1 MGKTLYILKSHK
13 HGRFYVGSTD
23 DLERRF
29 KEHNSGHTKSTK
41 SGMPWEVVFTEVF
54 AASIDGLRAEKKI
67 KALKS
72 RKIIESLVNG
82 TMQISDLINN

>member
-1 MGKTLYILKSHK
+1 
-13 HGRFYVGSTD
+13 
-23 DLERRF
+23 
-29 KEHNSGHTKSTK
+29 
-41 SGMPWEVVFTEVF
+41 VVFTEVF